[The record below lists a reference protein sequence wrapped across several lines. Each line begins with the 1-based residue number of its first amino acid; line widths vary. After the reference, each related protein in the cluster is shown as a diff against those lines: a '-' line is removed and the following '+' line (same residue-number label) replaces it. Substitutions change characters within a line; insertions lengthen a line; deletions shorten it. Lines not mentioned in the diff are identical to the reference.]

1 MHMFRRRPRPS
12 TIIATAALVLA
23 TSGTAIAAA
32 PGDPFKLGQDNRI
45 NTAPTS
51 LAGTDQVG
59 RGVLNVTK
67 ESGGVGPAMR
77 IENAGAG
84 VAQPGLLI
92 RTQPGQAPI
101 QVNSDAGKASGF
113 NADKLDGLSSTDFL
127 QPRIYGDGGEVL
139 GKGGG
144 KTVLLSAPNANLG
157 CDTGDIALSA
167 GGNALDDDDDLNG
180 ITPFKSSYQIEF
192 QDNGA
197 PSKFRANIICLDAAQ
212 PFRG

>member
-1 MHMFRRRPRPS
+1 MACS
-12 TIIATAALVLA
+12 
-23 TSGTAIAAA
+23 
-32 PGDPFKLGQDNRI
+32 
-45 NTAPTS
+45 
-51 LAGTDQVG
+51 
-59 RGVLNVTK
+59 NVTK

-92 RTQPGQAPI
+92 RTRPGQAPI

-127 QPRIYGDGGEVL
+127 QPRIYGDGGEVT

-144 KTVLLSAPNANLG
+144 LSVLLTAPNANLG
-157 CDTGDIALSA
+157 CDTGDLALSA
-167 GGNALDDDDDLNG
+167 GGVALDKDDFLKG
-180 ITPFKSSYQIEF
+180 VTPFKSSYQIQF
-192 QDNGA
+192 QDNGG